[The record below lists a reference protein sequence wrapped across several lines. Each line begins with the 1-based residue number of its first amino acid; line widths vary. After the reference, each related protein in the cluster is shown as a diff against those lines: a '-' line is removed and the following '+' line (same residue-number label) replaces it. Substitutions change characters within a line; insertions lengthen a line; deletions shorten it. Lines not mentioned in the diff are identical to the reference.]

1 MQVERAPGR
10 HRPNRL
16 GQHPEGDDDLQ
27 VGPQSTQLADEPLVF
42 EVFGLQDRKPLR
54 KGILLDGRSLKHTAM
69 ASYRFIGHGDDS
81 HNAVAALD
89 KGTQTGYSKLGR
101 THKYY
106 SQVVFFHTFS
116 FYPTTQMYAIIFNR
130 RFRNRRNK
138 NGGG

>member
-1 MQVERAPGR
+1 
-10 HRPNRL
+10 
-16 GQHPEGDDDLQ
+16 
-27 VGPQSTQLADEPLVF
+27 
-42 EVFGLQDRKPLR
+42 
-54 KGILLDGRSLKHTAM
+54 M